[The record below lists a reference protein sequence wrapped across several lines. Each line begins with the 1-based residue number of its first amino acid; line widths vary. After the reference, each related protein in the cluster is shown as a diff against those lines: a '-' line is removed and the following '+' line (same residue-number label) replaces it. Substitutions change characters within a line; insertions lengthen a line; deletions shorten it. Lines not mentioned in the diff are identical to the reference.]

1 MNRLSPNMFFDI
13 KQRSGSDCAAPR
25 YRVAAS
31 VVAGMIGYVL
41 AQLPDVDLKAYKL
54 QFSCNLSV

>member
-1 MNRLSPNMFFDI
+1 MFFDI